1 MNSVLS
7 SVQSLMQMFDGK
19 TQEFINDINNVH
31 MVWLEEIQQEANRM
45 LSRDFNDEPEL
56 MPKTPSQKKN
66 SRRKRISLGRQE
78 ENQANRRFSK
88 GRRSNLRGSSS
99 KSLNLIPEEIPE
111 SSASETKASQAKR
124 PTRKNKQTK
133 PNVDEDGTQPF
144 SHNCNTEDVQ
154 NKKPQLVNDEKPDN
168 NSEMEGNLCGSSSKS
183 LNLIP
188 EEIPES
194 SASET
199 KASQAKRPTR
209 KNKQT
214 KPNVDEDGTQPF
226 NHNCNTED
234 VQNKKPQLVNDEKLD
249 NNSEM
254 ESTEVKFDG
263 ACIPA
268 QSPPKVPSPEIVVR
282 ISSVDRLSAE
292 LLEKPEPSPSRSAA
306 KIEIAGSGTSSRQ
319 SSVRCSLKLRHS
331 LAGLRHSMTQESV
344 RRASRRSMMKRKASR
359 TGNSTCSSNVADDSP
374 MDSADE
380 EEQQA
385 VLESA
390 VPADKEDNAGAE
402 LSKSPTSTQTQE
414 RAHLS
419 VGRITRSVAANSP
432 KLAPPSLFTSVVT
445 MSTPQK
451 TIGVADKHRITQS
464 SRRFKGCDAGSEHQ
478 GTRVLPSHWSRRSTK
493 RKAPDTVEESPTKR
507 FSPPKKSQS
516 AIRPNMRSFLHT
528 VQKNQMLMMT
538 PNSFGR
544 SSAIKSFIKH
554 TTPLRVDPKTKQ
566 RNKLEAIKKKQ
577 EQEDER
583 IKKIE
588 EDKRKKQEEMKRKRD
603 ERLRRV
609 YEARVKEEQREEE
622 KKKKIEQKMAQID
635 EKNDKRLAE
644 EKAKKKVALKRQE
657 ELEQKKK
664 LEEEAKRKK
673 LQQAEEEKRQHELLA
688 KKKAEEEEQR
698 ARRLAEARKALE
710 LKKEQERERERELER
725 ERQAAAERERAEK
738 EKALALQRELERAA
752 REKERR
758 ELEEKRRLHEEKI
771 KREQQQRLAA
781 EEKAAKER
789 EAAAKKAADTR
800 AAAATALNVTVDIE
814 SSVMTTPIGKGA
826 GLNVTVD
833 IEKSPQS
840 YSLTP
845 NSGNSLKSTEDYG
858 MDQNSDDSTDDE
870 SAPRKPIP
878 SWAEGPNLQQIIMK
892 QYFNPPDLD
901 SFFGPI
907 ESPKLE
913 NIFYK
918 SKPRYFK
925 RTSSAVWHSP
935 PVGHK

>member
-464 SRRFKGCDAGSEHQ
+464 SRR
-478 GTRVLPSHWSRRSTK
+478 SRRSTK

-554 TTPLRVDPKTKQ
+554 TTPLRVDPKLSLGVVTKQ